1 MVMSNYHYFKC
12 HYFIQMPLYDKLS
25 LFQPQTPNSLP
36 FLTFS
41 PAVTTCL
48 CLHFPSHALGSTVQH
63 WSHTPARF
71 SRLHHSHQALNQHVH
86 TSSWTLQRTPATMQP
101 ESRDSLDHVS
111 DGAQTL
117 PTSQDSAFLSASIP
131 YHHLSHL
138 QHPISILIGH
148 FHSDFIVMEDAVE
161 RSPLVFLPPAYPP
174 KVGEHLSSL
183 VQAFDL
189 VSRSIPLSSSETKPT
204 RCPLSLLPYPFLLS
218 WIVPACKHTRP
229 QEHPPLAL
237 WSHHPIFLLPFMAD
251 LLKELVCFL
260 HHHFLFA

>member
-1 MVMSNYHYFKC
+1 
-12 HYFIQMPLYDKLS
+12 
-25 LFQPQTPNSLP
+25 
-36 FLTFS
+36 
-41 PAVTTCL
+41 
-48 CLHFPSHALGSTVQH
+48 
-63 WSHTPARF
+63 
-71 SRLHHSHQALNQHVH
+71 
-86 TSSWTLQRTPATMQP
+86 MQP

-218 WIVPACKHTRP
+218 WIVPDCKHTRP

-237 WSHHPIFLLPFMAD
+237 WSHHPIFLLPFMAE